1 MKNDVRIFVKGNPTR
16 IINKLNYLL
25 INVYDVKSVD
35 GGLIISVRYA
45 DREKTVVSMKA
56 MDYECIILKNGILE
70 RIYIGFTSHLG
81 VFAGIVAVL
90 MIICIF
96 SMLTFEITVTGLD
109 NVPRSEIET
118 VLFESGIKKFGWK
131 VKDVGSLAEKILEDV
146 DGLSYV
152 NCEYNGFELRIDVKE
167 ELRGADMSKDND
179 GNIIANSDGI
189 ITRITVKEGT
199 ALVKANDRVRKG
211 DILIAAYITVGEGD
225 TEKRIECNASGKVYA
240 RTFESESVVVA
251 ETNVVNVRSGN
262 VKKKTAVSIASLKSK
277 VPESPFQNYD
287 VEVETHT
294 VYGIVPLTV
303 KTYYFY
309 ELCEKVYSIEDSEYK
324 DALINNAK
332 ARLNMTLT
340 DDKKFIKSW
349 IIEKKLDNLYI
360 IDVYY
365 ELEELIGGGNI

>member
-35 GGLIISVRYA
+35 GGLLISVRYA
-45 DREKTVVSMKA
+45 DREKTVVAMKA

-90 MIICIF
+90 AIICIF

-118 VLFESGIKKFGWK
+118 VLLESGIKKFGWK
-131 VKDVGSLAEKILEDV
+131 VKDVGSLAEKILKDV

-167 ELRGADMSKDND
+167 ELRGADMSKDNE

-189 ITRITVKEGT
+189 ITRIAVKEGT

-211 DILIAAYITVGEGD
+211 DILIAAYITVGEGVL
-225 TEKRIECNASGKVYA
+225 TC
-240 RTFESESVVVA
+240 
-251 ETNVVNVRSGN
+251 
-262 VKKKTAVSIASLKSK
+262 
-277 VPESPFQNYD
+277 PF
-287 VEVETHT
+287 
-294 VYGIVPLTV
+294 
-303 KTYYFY
+303 
-309 ELCEKVYSIEDSEYK
+309 SR
-324 DALINNAK
+324 AA
-332 ARLNMTLT
+332 
-340 DDKKFIKSW
+340 
-349 IIEKKLDNLYI
+349 
-360 IDVYY
+360 
-365 ELEELIGGGNI
+365 